1 MKVAIIGKRY
11 TLWQWQYSYDS
22 PEGFH
27 AWFSKDGKN
36 IEVVTQNQK
45 IQDVML
51 DSKSYN
57 L

>member
-1 MKVAIIGKRY
+1 LKVAIIGKRY